1 MRKFGRVA
9 PTHLKARDV
18 LEEFSKTLWYL
29 RAIMLG
35 LLLLFTALTAAMY
48 YFGGPVETSDR
59 SASPIGE
66 TIYYCAITALTIG
79 YGDVVPTTMFGRL
92 DALLLGLVGLL
103 LTGLIIAA
111 AVRAVQEA
119 ARISRMP
126 H

>member
-1 MRKFGRVA
+1 MRKFGRAA

-29 RAIMLG
+29 RAIMFG
-35 LLLLFTALTAAMY
+35 LLLLFAALTAAMY